1 MRRVQR
7 LPARAP
13 CKRAR
18 ANCPRTSCTSPAG
31 RGEEPASLG
40 ASFNSSVSGS
50 SSPTSATQTSLFRVS
65 TLNRVQSTYD
75 CQLQRYK
82 LSRESAAKWASL
94 VSPGRE
100 VGERAGLAQQVSTGG
115 AIVVPFCHNGRW
127 VSWQGRWGGGEDGG
141 GGQNLDLHQQK
152 IVWCAFFYAQKLGGA
167 NTGHTIARRA
177 GARSIENLHVP
188 EIAVALSQAQNSRR
202 IPPTL

>member
-7 LPARAP
+7 LPARAL

-18 ANCPRTSCTSPAG
+18 ANCPRISCTSPAG
-31 RGEEPASLG
+31 RGQEPASLG
-40 ASFNSSVSGS
+40 ASFNSSVSGC
-50 SSPTSATQTSLFRVS
+50 SSPTSGTQTSLSRVS

-115 AIVVPFCHNGRW
+115 VLVVPFCHNGRW
-127 VSWQGRWGGGEDGG
+127 VSWQGRWGGREDGG

-152 IVWCAFFYAQKLGGA
+152 LFGVLFLCSETRWCEHWPYDSPTCGRQK
-167 NTGHTIARRA
+167 HREF
-177 GARSIENLHVP
+177 ARS
-188 EIAVALSQAQNSRR
+188 
-202 IPPTL
+202 